1 MYVYIKDNQ
10 IEAITPNQLN
20 PRDGVVELDLP
31 DDDIALTN
39 DLQYLVYE
47 NGQVVRYEHSQD
59 EFNTLYQQ
67 HRSDPAQYAIK
78 RKLDYPS
85 WQDQADMQ
93 YHDAVNG
100 TTTWQDAI
108 KAVKDA
114 NPKPDE

>member
-47 NGQVVRYEHSQD
+47 NSQVVRYEHSQD

-78 RKLDYPS
+78 RKLEYPTIE
-85 WQDQADMQ
+85 DQLDDI
-93 YHDAVNG
+93 YHNGIDAWK
-100 TTTWQDAI
+100 TTI

-114 NPKPDE
+114 HPKP